1 MNRRFGS
8 RAREDNDGQTRRR
21 LKENEEAIIRVPAF
35 DNSDLIAKFKQ
46 TLSGRVFHS
55 DGRSVEALLKHMPKR
70 RIWDVE
76 GQVRGTNLGNNKFH
90 FDFDREEDLIKVLEK
105 RPCHFNK
112 WSFSLERWTP
122 TIKEDF
128 PNSLPFWAVVSGVPI
143 HYKKQET
150 YESVGKA
157 LGVFDKGDV
166 EGSRVRVFV
175 NGDLPLKFDCKIG
188 FANGDV
194 VKVTIQYEDLYRHCF
209 SCKRLSHEEG
219 TCPELNEDQRARNR
233 LARIEQKEKEERAT
247 KEAFSIPQRQTSGAY
262 IDSYRHE
269 SRGGETRQTYQRFP
283 KLRRESRREEEND
296 HDLRKQLKE
305 RRELP
310 RNRDRY
316 HPYQHNSGAISK
328 ERTRDTASSS
338 EWRPKRPQRDK
349 YDKQPARPWN
359 QTNTSS
365 RSRRS
370 PDSQRTISDN
380 PRRQSSHAH
389 ARGRNSHSPP
399 SGTLEWRPLSEND
412 DAEKTASRRS
422 NTEVYEPVRDKQTN
436 ISLNDTGKERENE
449 VDTNMS
455 IDKEPPIDTR
465 DNVKQDPKNK
475 ASAQQTSTLGKKRGV
490 RSPDLKGASASRK
503 RASRGRF
510 SPKSKAKQSQCNLQ
524 VDFEVLSQSPSV
536 ALSDVCTCSI
546 RNSEDVAP
554 FICATNSVNRRS
566 KRGGKGEAVHN
577 GGAKTREEREI
588 EMTAEWGGVPP
599 DWLELMRDMH
609 TNKQTGEV
617 QDPVARELLA
627 TLKINQLV
635 LENVPIK
642 KGRRYGIGRTS
653 EAISTSS
660 SQHSVSSSSILQYI
674 DRMKTEL
681 DEERT
686 KRRAIEEELRRVTV
700 FISNL
705 CPEQFSATQTQPDS
719 ATQSPDDRCF

>member
-21 LKENEEAIIRVPAF
+21 LKENEEKIIRVPAF

-46 TLSGRVFHS
+46 TLSGRMFHS

-76 GQVRGTNLGNNKFH
+76 GRVRGTNLGNNKFH

-269 SRGGETRQTYQRFP
+269 SRGGETRPTYQGFP
-283 KLRRESRREEEND
+283 KFRRESRREEEND

-305 RRELP
+305 RREVHSKNVWNRLDSGQYSELP
-310 RNRDRY
+310 RNRDKY
-316 HPYQHNSGAISK
+316 IHINTAQELYQKRELEILLPRPSGDQK
-328 ERTRDTASSS
+328 DHRG
-338 EWRPKRPQRDK
+338 
-349 YDKQPARPWN
+349 
-359 QTNTSS
+359 TNT
-365 RSRRS
+365 
-370 PDSQRTISDN
+370 IN
-380 PRRQSSHAH
+380 NL
-389 ARGRNSHSPP
+389 RGP
-399 SGTLEWRPLSEND
+399 GI
-412 DAEKTASRRS
+412 
-422 NTEVYEPVRDKQTN
+422 KQ
-436 ISLNDTGKERENE
+436 IRALGAGD
-449 VDTNMS
+449 
-455 IDKEPPIDTR
+455 PPILREPSRIIPED
-465 DNVKQDPKNK
+465 K
-475 ASAQQTSTLGKKRGV
+475 APMLTLGYGTHVPHHRG
-490 RSPDLKGASASRK
+490 L
-503 RASRGRF
+503 
-510 SPKSKAKQSQCNLQ
+510 
-524 VDFEVLSQSPSV
+524 
-536 ALSDVCTCSI
+536 
-546 RNSEDVAP
+546 
-554 FICATNSVNRRS
+554 
-566 KRGGKGEAVHN
+566 
-577 GGAKTREEREI
+577 
-588 EMTAEWGGVPP
+588 
-599 DWLELMRDMH
+599 
-609 TNKQTGEV
+609 
-617 QDPVARELLA
+617 
-627 TLKINQLV
+627 
-635 LENVPIK
+635 
-642 KGRRYGIGRTS
+642 
-653 EAISTSS
+653 
-660 SQHSVSSSSILQYI
+660 
-674 DRMKTEL
+674 
-681 DEERT
+681 
-686 KRRAIEEELRRVTV
+686 
-700 FISNL
+700 
-705 CPEQFSATQTQPDS
+705 
-719 ATQSPDDRCF
+719 